1 MRISHLFVSRLAVEV
16 EMQKK
21 LRKKNI
27 LVHGLP
33 AIILYEPDFTLFVP
47 CTSCQATNTASLYS

>member
-1 MRISHLFVSRLAVEV
+1 MRISHLFVSRLVVEV

-21 LRKKNI
+21 TKKN

-33 AIILYEPDFTLFVP
+33 AIILYELDITLFVP